1 MCVKLNNKRH
11 CLTALSLAGLLQ
23 LLIALPII
31 IVSFIVFARTDL
43 GAALSPFWAGFLVS
57 YGVVKER
64 AREIIL
70 YVCRVVCV

>member
-1 MCVKLNNKRH
+1 MRLNNKRH

-57 YGVVKER
+57 CGIGKEK
-64 AREIIL
+64 EKEKDTVYTIFL
-70 YVCRVVCV
+70 CVF